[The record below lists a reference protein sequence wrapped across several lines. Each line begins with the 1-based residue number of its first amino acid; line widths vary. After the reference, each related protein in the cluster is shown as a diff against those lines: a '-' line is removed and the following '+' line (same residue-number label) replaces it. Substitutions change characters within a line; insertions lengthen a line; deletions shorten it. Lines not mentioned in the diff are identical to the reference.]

1 MNRAIQRRTPL
12 ENMLKPIYQP
22 SDHCRNSL
30 RNQECAH
37 SGKVRELL
45 LCTSISILQVEVCE
59 TGQKVS
65 SPSTQVTR
73 AKTLPRPV
81 SSCSARKRLPRPPA
95 LPMHSDPAQKSR
107 DGSDCQQM
115 GTSANPLHLLRGL
128 VQSREGAAHTA
139 ASSLSAHGH
148 GRKIMLSEI

>member
-1 MNRAIQRRTPL
+1 
-12 ENMLKPIYQP
+12 MLKPIYQP

-37 SGKVRELL
+37 SRKVRELL

-128 VQSREGAAHTA
+128 GPVQGRRRAHSSQLTVSSRSRKENNAFRNLI
-139 ASSLSAHGH
+139 SS
-148 GRKIMLSEI
+148 RKENISLE

>member
-1 MNRAIQRRTPL
+1 
-12 ENMLKPIYQP
+12 MLKPIYQP

-37 SGKVRELL
+37 SRKVRALL
-45 LCTSISILQVEVCE
+45 LCTSICILQVEVCE

-65 SPSTQVTR
+65 SPSTQIIRT
-73 AKTLPRPV
+73 KILPRPM
-81 SSCSARKRLPRPPA
+81 SSCSARKRLLRPPG
-95 LPMHSDPAQKSR
+95 LQVHSEPARKSR
-107 DGSDCQQM
+107 NGSDRQQM

-128 VQSREGAAHTA
+128 VQSTEGAMHTA

-148 GRKIMLSEI
+148 RRKIMVSKI